1 MDIELLLT
9 QPESKIL
16 EFKQDLSSLKPILK
30 TIVAFANTAGG
41 TLIVGYSPEKGVIG
55 IPDFLR
61 AEESLTSAIYDS
73 IFPDMQ
79 PEIDIKSIG
88 GKSLLIIRVAHQRGP
103 FFLKSEGSTEGVYM
117 RFGSSSRKAG
127 LEFLADITRHTGNLS
142 FDQLPC
148 ANLKPDDLDSNRI
161 ANFMKQINKTGD
173 EMSFLKTL
181 GILTAV
187 SKRLV
192 PSNGG
197 IILFGTNEAREHYFP
212 DACISCAR
220 FKGVD
225 KSQFIDRQDIDGS
238 IIEAI
243 EPTLKFIMR
252 NTRLGGIIRSLKRE
266 DIQEYPEVPLREV
279 LLNAIAHGNYSI
291 SGRIF
296 VSIFD
301 DRLEIQSPGMLPYGM
316 TLEDFKSG
324 ISHIRNRVIARVLR
338 ELGLIEEWGSGYN
351 RITTYCQEYGYPLP
365 EWQEFG
371 AAVRVTFRPHSSFEE
386 AIISVI
392 EQPTE
397 RFQHLTQRQEEI
409 ISILAHEDAL
419 KSEDI
424 LAKLKYKPASRT
436 LRDDLLSLKHKGFID
451 TKGSARSTVWFLVR
465 TPPHQ

>member
-55 IPDFLR
+55 IPDVLL

-197 IILFGTNEAREHYFP
+197 IILFGTNE
-212 DACISCAR
+212 
-220 FKGVD
+220 
-225 KSQFIDRQDIDGS
+225 GS
-238 IIEAI
+238 V
-243 EPTLKFIMR
+243 K
-252 NTRLGGIIRSLKRE
+252 
-266 DIQEYPEVPLREV
+266 
-279 LLNAIAHGNYSI
+279 
-291 SGRIF
+291 
-296 VSIFD
+296 
-301 DRLEIQSPGMLPYGM
+301 
-316 TLEDFKSG
+316 
-324 ISHIRNRVIARVLR
+324 
-338 ELGLIEEWGSGYN
+338 
-351 RITTYCQEYGYPLP
+351 
-365 EWQEFG
+365 
-371 AAVRVTFRPHSSFEE
+371 
-386 AIISVI
+386 
-392 EQPTE
+392 
-397 RFQHLTQRQEEI
+397 LT
-409 ISILAHEDAL
+409 
-419 KSEDI
+419 
-424 LAKLKYKPASRT
+424 
-436 LRDDLLSLKHKGFID
+436 
-451 TKGSARSTVWFLVR
+451 
-465 TPPHQ
+465 